1 MVGRNLSEDRSR
13 LVDEQQWSVEREKL
27 VHLEV
32 FRANRLLGDVI
43 TEELGEGFGFRHL

>member
-13 LVDEQQWSVEREKL
+13 LVDEQQGSVEREKL

-32 FRANRLLGDVI
+32 FRANSLLGDVI